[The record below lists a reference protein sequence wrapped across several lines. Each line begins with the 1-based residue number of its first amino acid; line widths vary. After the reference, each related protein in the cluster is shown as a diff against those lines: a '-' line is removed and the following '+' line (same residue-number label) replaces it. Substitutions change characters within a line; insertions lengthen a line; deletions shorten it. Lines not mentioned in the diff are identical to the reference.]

1 MYATS
6 QTPPAED
13 SHIFST
19 FTVARANEMKN
30 NLPREYAMK
39 FLHELDGE
47 KFFNRKKIIMSDV
60 FTFAILTFL

>member
-47 KFFNRKKIIMSDV
+47 KFFNRKKNV